1 MPIEVRKDDVQ
12 AAENKLFGPT
22 EERAIIA
29 LALDQPEFFSAVMP
43 WMKVDY
49 FEQADTRWV
58 FAIIKHH
65 FEKDGVMIT
74 RDMCLDVARIEL
86 TADDPH
92 QEILSAIRKESDPRD
107 VPIITNRL
115 TDWAKKKAYSQ
126 IFSEQAYAAHERGD
140 YTEIEKIIEEAQK
153 ITNIGAN
160 CHFFFN
166 EVDQLFLEE
175 REKKLTT
182 GFPGLDRAINEGGPI
197 KKDVF
202 CWMGPTC
209 VGKSIALINSGAG
222 CVKRALNTLHI
233 TLDMPYFKT
242 ALRYCGCF
250 TEIKIRERVKYKDM
264 VMSRLS
270 SIRSTYGAE
279 LIIVEYPQD
288 EISTDVIHAL
298 LDTIRKIHGIKIDV
312 VVVDYLECMLSRVP
326 AYNKDEYLRQKRVAT
341 ELCRLAFKEDVLVFT
356 ASQTNRSGI
365 DMQNMKGT
373 STEKVI
379 DLNRVAESYGKTMPL
394 SYIVTINQTKDEY
407 LGGKPESKD
416 VTQKEQGE
424 QKKNDI
430 TDAQVR
436 FYIAKNRNGPKYQQI
451 TIRINYDTM
460 SMKEKTLL
468 QSLSAKKD
476 EEVKD
481 EEVEDPTLLT
491 A

>member
-65 FEKDGVMIT
+65 FEKDGVMIS

-166 EVDQLFLEE
+166 EVDQLFIEE
-175 REKKLTT
+175 NEKKLTT

-197 KKDVF
+197 RKDVF
-202 CWMGPTC
+202 CWMGPTG
-209 VGKSIALINSGAG
+209 VGKSITLINSGAG
-222 CVKRALNTLHI
+222 CIKWGLNTLHI
-233 TLDMPYFKT
+233 TLDMPHFKT

-250 TEIKIRERVKYKDM
+250 TEIKIKERTKFKDM

-270 SIRSTYGAE
+270 AIRSTYGAE

-326 AYNKDEYLRQKRVAT
+326 AYNKDEYIRQKRVAT

-373 STEKVI
+373 DKVI
-379 DLNRVAESYGKTMPL
+379 DLNRVAESYGKTMPI

-407 LGGKPESKD
+407 LGGKLVQKD
-416 VTQKEQGE
+416 GEKEPS
-424 QKKNDI
+424 DI
-430 TDAQVR
+430 VDSQVR

-451 TIRINYDTM
+451 TIRVNYDTM
-460 SMKEKTLL
+460 SMTEKTLL

-476 EEVKD
+476 EKD